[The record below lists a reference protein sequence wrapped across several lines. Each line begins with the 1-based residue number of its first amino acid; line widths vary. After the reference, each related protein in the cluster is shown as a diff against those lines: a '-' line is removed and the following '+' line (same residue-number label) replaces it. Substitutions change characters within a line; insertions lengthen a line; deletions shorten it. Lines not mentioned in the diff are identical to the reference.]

1 MRCAPIPTGEQ
12 NLCVAHSGDSQPAA
26 ERARA
31 KAVGDQRTSL
41 YMAEEIARRFSTE
54 EVELLRQRFA
64 PLEASLDSDVEMPTD
79 FGVDEFVTSWDQHQ

>member
-1 MRCAPIPTGEQ
+1 
-12 NLCVAHSGDSQPAA
+12 
-26 ERARA
+26 
-31 KAVGDQRTSL
+31 
-41 YMAEEIARRFSTE
+41 MAEEIARRFSTE